1 MTNVTGQIVMQR
13 AVNVQS
19 EDQVENIPIKSS
31 MARGVYLIKVSS
43 SNKESVL
50 SQKLVVQ

>member
-1 MTNVTGQIVMQR
+1 VIQR
-13 AVNVQS
+13 GINIQS
-19 EDQVENIPIKSS
+19 EDQVEVINIKSS
-31 MARGVYLIKVSS
+31 MARGVYLVKVSS